1 LPTLEELA
9 SSEDDALETSLA
21 PRQRQPSRRLRVPP
35 LATRPGLF
43 GVVQTERDGEGV
55 ETREKVV
62 TASSVE
68 GGGGLARM
76 MDVDVIKLR
85 KVDGGEDASGRAA
98 REGEMKDPD
107 G

>member
-21 PRQRQPSRRLRVPP
+21 PRQRQPSRRLRVP